1 MAINIASILHED
13 GANGPGLRCTV
24 FVQGCRHQC
33 KNCHSK
39 HTWPFGTGVSY
50 TPEQLIAECTKNPL
64 EDGITFTGGDPVY
77 QYKELLPVVEQLSA
91 GYRVHSIGPASI
103 VPTKHL
109 ILYTGF
115 ETIELLD
122 MCNNDSD
129 MKSFIMCFDNIVV
142 GKYREDL
149 KSTTIKFRG
158 STNQKILVPRVF
170 HKQLLLQDVTS
181 AWDGIP
187 NDNMTFFAHMTAAC
201 KA

>member
-39 HTWPFGTGVSY
+39 HTWPFGTGASY

-77 QYKELLPVVEQLSA
+77 QYKELLPVVRAL
-91 GYRVHSIGPASI
+91 
-103 VPTKHL
+103 KDKNK

-115 ETIELLD
+115 EVTELLD
-122 MCNNDSD
+122 MCSTDVELTEFIS
-129 MKSFIMCFDNIVV
+129 SFKFVIT
-142 GKYREDL
+142 GRYREDL
-149 KSTTIKFRG
+149 QNPNILFRG
-158 STNQKILVPRVF
+158 SSNQKVLIPMYQNNRLSLFDISSTWDSCVSVNEKSILETWKNKVINVF
-170 HKQLLLQDVTS
+170 TKMVS
-181 AWDGIP
+181 
-187 NDNMTFFAHMTAAC
+187 
-201 KA
+201 KAKI